1 MRDDEAMT
9 TSRSGPRIAPRRMP
23 RGRVAATVVLLV
35 LGPAAWAGCGSASEP
50 SPPSGVD
57 GLVVPTPD
65 PDPADFVAEVDNP
78 WFPLV
83 PGTRWTYDDD
93 PTTPT
98 TRTLVEAVPGPVI
111 AGVATTTR
119 VWTDAAGES
128 FRDHF
133 AQDRAGNVWWF
144 GREGEWRAGEK
155 GAEAGLAMP
164 ATPRLADG
172 FRPAFA
178 PGLTRTTA
186 TVEEIGD
193 AITVPLASYDDTVVL
208 VVSDGVVE
216 RRETYARGIGLVR
229 TDETGLVA
237 YDEPR

>member
-9 TSRSGPRIAPRRMP
+9 TSPESSTSRSPGTPRR
-23 RGRVAATVVLLV
+23 RAVAALV
-35 LGPAAWAGCGSASEP
+35 LALGSAAWAGCGSASEP

-65 PDPADFVAEVDNP
+65 PDPADFVAEIDNP

-93 PTTPT
+93 PATPT
-98 TRTLVEAVPGPVI
+98 TRILVEAVPGPDV

-119 VWTDAAGES
+119 VWTDAGGES

-144 GREGEWRAGEK
+144 GREGEWRAGAK

-208 VVSDGVVE
+208 EISDDGVVV
-216 RRETYARGIGLVR
+216 RRDTFARGIGLVR